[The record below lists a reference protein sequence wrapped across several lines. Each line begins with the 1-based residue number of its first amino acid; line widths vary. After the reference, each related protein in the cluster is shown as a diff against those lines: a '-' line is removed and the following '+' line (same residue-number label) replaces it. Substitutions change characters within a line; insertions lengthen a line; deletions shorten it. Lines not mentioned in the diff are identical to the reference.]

1 MGLFRRRKTSGAAGR
16 SGKVSGSD
24 REYLETWAAGHR
36 GVEAFVELRTSL
48 NPPSVLLVAHD
59 GEWTRRAV
67 PDEKVAFDWARKVG
81 IPCYDA
87 SLVGYPQRMRD
98 WRPGG

>member
-1 MGLFRRRKTSGAAGR
+1 MGLFRRRKKSGSGGSGR
-16 SGKVSGSD
+16 SASGTD
-24 REYLETWAAGHR
+24 RAYLEEWSSSRR

-59 GEWTRRAV
+59 GEWTRRPV
-67 PDEKVAFDWARKVG
+67 PSEQTAFDWARGYG

-98 WRPGG
+98 WRPGA